1 MQPMQQPQY
10 SLPQTET
17 ATTAAIS
24 AFFSRVYTWMALGL
38 ALTGAIAAYVS
49 SRPDLVALLLGKQLN
64 FFLLIGATLGLV
76 MAISWGIN
84 KISAPVAT
92 GLFLL
97 YAALNG
103 ILFSSIFLVYT
114 GESIAKVFFI
124 TGGTFGVMSI
134 YGFVTKTD
142 LTRVGQIAF
151 MGLIGVIIASIAN
164 WFFKSSTL
172 SYIISYVGVAVFVA
186 LTAYDTQKLKHI
198 ALQVREGSEGFAKAS
213 IIGALTLYLDFI
225 NLFLLL
231 LRLFGRRR

>member
-10 SLPQTET
+10 NLPQTET
-17 ATTAAIS
+17 AATAAIS

-134 YGFVTKTD
+134 YGFITKTD